1 MEILPP
7 SDEVGG
13 QREALDGGREKQ
25 YCLRNLRI
33 VRILSSSLPQSASQT
48 APSSDGAK
56 AANDLFRQAEGCGM
70 AALFMLWNFDLLKG
84 KQFWGFRFDP
94 AGCLRQLRRAD
105 SGAGVHQLWLHE
117 RSATDP

>member
-7 SDEVGG
+7 SDEGGG

-56 AANDLFRQAEGCGM
+56 AANNLFRQTVIFSKEKIGAV
-70 AALFMLWNFDLLKG
+70 K
-84 KQFWGFRFDP
+84 P
-94 AGCLRQLRRAD
+94 APT
-105 SGAGVHQLWLHE
+105 WLG
-117 RSATDP
+117 